1 VKCKFFDLK
10 LRGRKL
16 FFYHFLKRP
25 KNRDSFKNA
34 YQSQPFGAVRP
45 HCAGSLAT
53 SEKARLAALFPSSP
67 CMACGPDCNVLSL
80 AASLVAVNKKQKH

>member
-1 VKCKFFDLK
+1 VKSKFFDPK
-10 LRGRKL
+10 LQGRKL

-45 HCAGSLAT
+45 DYAWSLAT
-53 SEKARLAALFPSSP
+53 PEKARLAALFPSSP
-67 CMACGPDCNVLSL
+67 CMACGPDCIVWSL
-80 AASLVAVNKKQKH
+80 AASHVAVNKK